1 MTKITIKATLAKAAM
16 SALGMNES
24 GKSDTTSG
32 NMSGG
37 IFGLLGSLGGMFT
50 SGTSGGI
57 EGAFSDMG
65 FSQNSIANG
74 SFGSLEEYDKIFG
87 AMMNHT
93 GGIVGK
99 EGMTRMVTPEMFA
112 GATKYHDG
120 GVAGLKSD
128 EVPTIL
134 QKGEGVF
141 TKEQMKAMGNSKA
154 NVTVNVINNTQ
165 EQVTAQQSQ
174 PRFDGEKMILDVVLK
189 NMNQPGSFRDGM
201 TGAMR

>member
-1 MTKITIKATLAKAAM
+1 
-16 SALGMNES
+16 
-24 GKSDTTSG
+24 
-32 NMSGG
+32 
-37 IFGLLGSLGGMFT
+37 
-50 SGTSGGI
+50 
-57 EGAFSDMG
+57 
-65 FSQNSIANG
+65 
-74 SFGSLEEYDKIFG
+74 
-87 AMMNHT
+87 
-93 GGIVGK
+93 
-99 EGMTRMVTPEMFA
+99 MVTPEMFA